1 MIIGYARTS
10 TVEQVAGFEAQ
21 IRELETAGCEKIFQE
36 QVSSVAER
44 AQLLAAIDFAREGD
58 VFTVTKIDRL
68 ARSVGD
74 LVRILESLEA
84 KKVGVRILNLGMD
97 TRGPTGKLIVN
108 VLGCVAQFEREM
120 MLERQKEGIAKAHAE
135 GKYRGRKPTDEWR
148 RSEVLRL
155 AKDGSLTRIQIAAHV
170 GISEATVYRIL
181 KEEKNG

>member
-10 TVEQVAGFEAQ
+10 TAEQVAGFEAQ
-21 IRELETAGCEKIFQE
+21 IRELQSAGCEKIFQE

-44 AQLLAAIDFAREGD
+44 AQLLSAIDFAREGD

-120 MLERQKEGIAKAHAE
+120 MLERQREGIAKAHAE
-135 GKYRGRKPTDEWR
+135 GKYRGRKRTDSGKR
-148 RSEVLRL
+148 FEVLRL
-155 AKDGSLTRIQIAAHV
+155 AAEGVTRKAIGEQI

-181 KEEKNG
+181 KEEKS

>member
-21 IRELETAGCEKIFQE
+21 IRELETAGCVKIFQE

-58 VFTVTKIDRL
+58 TFVVTKIDRL
-68 ARSVGD
+68 ARSIGHLVG
-74 LVRILESLEA
+74 ILESLEA

-120 MLERQKEGIAKAHAE
+120 MLERQREGIAKAHAE
-135 GKYRGRKPTDEWR
+135 GKYRGRKRTAAEKR
-148 RSEVLRL
+148 YEVLRL
-155 AKDGSLTRIQIAAHV
+155 ASEGVTRKAIGEQI

-181 KEEKNG
+181 KEEKQQ

>member
-21 IRELETAGCEKIFQE
+21 IRELETAGCVKIFQE

-68 ARSVGD
+68 ARSIGHLVG
-74 LVRILESLEA
+74 ILESLEA

-135 GKYRGRKPTDEWR
+135 GKYRGRKRTATEK

-155 AKDGSLTRIQIAAHV
+155 AAEGVTRKAIGEQI

-181 KEEKNG
+181 KEEKC

>member
-1 MIIGYARTS
+1 VIIGYARTS
-10 TVEQVAGFEAQ
+10 TAEQVAGFEAQ
-21 IRELETAGCEKIFQE
+21 IRELQSAGCEKIFQE

-120 MLERQKEGIAKAHAE
+120 MLERQREGIARAHAE
-135 GKYRGRKPTDEWR
+135 GRYRGRKRTAAEKR
-148 RSEVLRL
+148 AEVLRL
-155 AKDGSLTRIQIAAHV
+155 AAEGVTRKAIGEHI

-181 KEEKNG
+181 KEEKT

>member
-10 TVEQVAGFEAQ
+10 TAEQVAGFEAQ
-21 IRELETAGCEKIFQE
+21 IRELEAAGCAKIFQE

-108 VLGCVAQFEREM
+108 VLGCVAQFE
-120 MLERQKEGIAKAHAE
+120 I
-135 GKYRGRKPTDEWR
+135 GR
-148 RSEVLRL
+148 
-155 AKDGSLTRIQIAAHV
+155 AHV
-170 GISEATVYRIL
+170 
-181 KEEKNG
+181 

>member
-1 MIIGYARTS
+1 MNIGYARTS

-21 IRELETAGCEKIFQE
+21 VRELQSAGCEKIFQE

-74 LVRILESLEA
+74 LVKIMDSLEA
-84 KKVGVRILNLGMD
+84 KKVGVKILNLGMD
-97 TRGPTGKLIVN
+97 TRTPTGKLMVN
-108 VLGCVAQFEREM
+108 VLGSVAQFEREM

-135 GKYRGRKPTDEWR
+135 GKYRGRKPTDDGR

-155 AKDGSLTRIQIAAHV
+155 AADGSMTRMQIAVQV